1 MNISNFTKP
10 ELDFLRENCNFDDI
24 QLKVFNMRAKHIPQ
38 TEIAENLNMSIENV
52 RKISRKINSKIIRVI

>member
-38 TEIAENLNMSIENV
+38 TEIAKDLNMSVENV
-52 RKISRKINSKIIRVI
+52 RSLKCI